1 MKKPYVSILLLVL
14 FLAACDEVLETVL
27 TGKKVTLLAPVNNLN
42 TTDTLQ
48 TFYWENLD
56 GAVLYQLQIVSP
68 RFDSITRL
76 IMDTT
81 IGRNTFSIDLD
92 TGTYQWRV
100 KALNFSTESGNSDT
114 WNLKIH

>member
-1 MKKPYVSILLLVL
+1 MKKLYAYILLVL
-14 FLAACDEVLETVL
+14 LLAACEEALETVL
-27 TGKKVTLLAPVNNLN
+27 TGKKVILLAPVNNLN
-42 TTDTLQ
+42 TTDTLH
-48 TFYWENLD
+48 TFYWENLN
-56 GAVLYQLQIVSP
+56 GAVLYQLQVVSP
-68 RFDSITRL
+68 KFDSITRL